1 MVGGPTHRPEVE
13 HGPNQKAPRMVKMI
27 FFIRVKLKEIFNK
40 GRAYP
45 WPKPKACL
53 RCRDSKLWGH
63 GYVES
68 FFDGCNDAV
77 LLKRYRCP
85 LCGCIVKLKPC
96 GYFNRFQ
103 ASIKRIRFSIFYR
116 LKYDRWPCGLSRS
129 RQGHWLRAL
138 KRKVEAYLGKTWKL
152 GLIEAFDHL
161 VSQGHNPVSRSI

>member
-1 MVGGPTHRPEVE
+1 MGLTTHRPKAK
-13 HGPNQKAPRMVKMI
+13 HGPNHKAPRMEDMI
-27 FFIRVKLKEIFNK
+27 FFIRVKLKEIFEK

-45 WPKPKACL
+45 WPKLKACL

-68 FFDGCNDAV
+68 YFDGFNDAL

-85 LCGCIVKLKPC
+85 SCGCILKLKPC

-103 ASIKRIRFSIFYR
+103 ASIKTIRFNISYR
-116 LKYDRWPCGLSRS
+116 LTKGRWPPGLSSS

-138 KRKVEAYLGKTWKL
+138 KRKMEAYLGKIWKS
-152 GLIEAFDHL
+152 GMIEAFDHL
-161 VSQGHNPVSRSI
+161 VLQGHNPVSRSI